1 MSVYSL
7 LAIVSAIAF
16 KKKSF
21 RKYFD
26 HEHNYLYFPQ
36 CVARVFD
43 APTDEIQKLLQTRLV
58 IELHRR
64 LEHKAAAWYD
74 DTWTGEH
81 GNYTNA
87 SAGYCATRTSAGL
100 ESK

>member
-26 HEHNYLYFPQ
+26 NEKNYLYFHQ
-36 CVARVFD
+36 CAARVFE
-43 APTDEIQKLLQTRLV
+43 APTLEIQELLQTRPRLV
-58 IELHRR
+58 IVLLRR
-64 LEHKAAAWYD
+64 DEHKVAAWYE

-81 GNYTNA
+81 GI
-87 SAGYCATRTSAGL
+87 
-100 ESK
+100 